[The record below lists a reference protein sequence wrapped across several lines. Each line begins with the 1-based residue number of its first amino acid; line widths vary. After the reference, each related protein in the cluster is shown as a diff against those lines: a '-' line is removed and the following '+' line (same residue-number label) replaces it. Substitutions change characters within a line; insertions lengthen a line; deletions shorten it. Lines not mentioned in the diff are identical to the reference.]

1 MVELLECAQIYLVMH
16 SLGCHN
22 ILAMGI
28 VEEINC
34 GIDGGCSNLS
44 SATLFR
50 ASKAYGN
57 GGINEVNGV
66 IYGGRSN
73 LSGATFIGPL

>member
-44 SATLFR
+44 SATFVG
-50 ASKAYGN
+50 APQFDDN
-57 GGINEVNGV
+57 GGTDEVNGM
-66 IYGGRSN
+66 IYGRHST
-73 LSGATFIGPL
+73 LYIL